1 MAYETPITIKKAI
14 ENIKKR
20 YYVLPS
26 IQREFVWDT
35 EQIER
40 LFDSIMRDYPI
51 STFLFWKVEKNKIKD
66 FQFYEFLKNYHEK
79 DAKHNKK
86 ADLNADEDVIA
97 ILDGQQR
104 MTSMYVALTGTY
116 AKKIPY
122 YRWDSPNAFPKKKLY
137 LNLLSKSDNIEV
149 EYDFKFLTKD
159 EAKNEEI
166 ILEELEDN
174 TSEENKIIK
183 KYFWFEAGKILDF
196 TDISKV
202 MEFLMLNGLMDT
214 SKYTKE
220 EATFALQTL
229 NQFFNVIHQKG
240 TISYYLEESEEL
252 DKVLQIFIRINS
264 GGTKLS
270 YSDLLLSIA
279 TAQWKEK
286 DAREVIHEFVDTIN
300 NIGEGFNFNK
310 DFVLKSCLVL
320 ADFTDIKFQV
330 DNFTKENMAI
340 IEANWDNVS
349 SAVQKAVELV
359 AKYGYSRDNLL
370 ASNAIIPIAY
380 FIYKN
385 QFDASVLHSTARE
398 NDRKAIKE
406 WLARVFLKG
415 TFGGT
420 PDGIYPVM
428 RNLTNEYLGKFPL
441 EEVIEHYRGKRKS
454 ISFSDDDIENILE
467 MDYGSARTYC
477 ALTLLYPSLNYSF
490 KYHQDHIHP
499 KSFFNKRKLAA
510 LGIEDDDQK
519 QEYINRFNK
528 LPNLQLL
535 QSNLNV
541 EKSDK
546 QFKNWLEEMYS
557 NSNDLQTF
565 LIQNHINSDTSLEFE
580 DFLNFGN
587 ERRITMKE
595 KLQDVLNIR
604 VKETNSEGN

>member
-51 STFLFWKVEKNKIKD
+51 STFLFWKVDKNKIKN

-79 DAKHNKK
+79 DAKHNNK
-86 ADLNADEDVIA
+86 ADLSTDEDVIA

-104 MTSMYVALTGTY
+104 MTSMYIALTGTY

-122 YRWDSPNAFPKKKLY
+122 YRWDSPYAFPKKKLY

-149 EYDFKFLTKD
+149 EYDFKFLTTEEAAHEETNLADLNENAD
-159 EAKNEEI
+159 ELDVKR
-166 ILEELEDN
+166 
-174 TSEENKIIK
+174 TS
-183 KYFWFEAGKILDF
+183 FWFEVGKILDF

-300 NIGEGFNFNK
+300 DIGEGFNFNK

-340 IEANWDNVS
+340 IEANWDGVS
-349 SAVQKAVELV
+349 SSVQRAIELV
-359 AKYGYSRDNLL
+359 AKFGYSRDNLL

-385 QFDASVLHSTARE
+385 KFEASIVHAGARE

-420 PDGIYPVM
+420 PDAIYPVM
-428 RNLTNEYLGKFPL
+428 RNLTNEHLGKFPI
-441 EEVIEHYRGKRKS
+441 EEIIEYYKGKRKS
-454 ISFSDDDIENILE
+454 LSFTDDDIENILE

-499 KSFFNKRKLAA
+499 KSFFNKRKLTA
-510 LGIEDDDQK
+510 LGIDDDTIK
-519 QEYINRFNK
+519 QEFINRFNK

-546 QFKNWLEEMYS
+546 QFKNWLQEIYS
-557 NSNDLQTF
+557 NPNDIQTF
-565 LIQNHINSDTSLEFE
+565 LMQNHIKSDTSLEFE
-580 DFLNFGN
+580 DFINFIS
-587 ERRITMKE
+587 ERRSALKE
-595 KLQDVLNIR
+595 KLQGVLN
-604 VKETNSEGN
+604 VKVIEAN